1 MDSGYAGKHGY
12 LGPHKRHK
20 YHLKEF
26 DDRPTQ
32 GPNKVFNFHH
42 ASLRNVV
49 ERLFGVVKARW
60 HMLKGVPHYPR
71 EKQDNI
77 IKAGFA
83 LHNYLKI
90 NEVTKPLHPLS
101 PLLMQWLAASTN
113 DSMDNMRM
121 WITLELTNLGYR

>member
-1 MDSGYAGKHGY
+1 M
-12 LGPHKRHK
+12 
-20 YHLKEF
+20 
-26 DDRPTQ
+26 
-32 GPNKVFNFHH
+32 FNFHH

-90 NEVTKPLHPLS
+90 NEVTQPLHPLS
-101 PLLMQWLAASTN
+101 PLSMQWLAASAN
-113 DSMDNMRM
+113 DSMDNVRM
-121 WITLELTNLGYR
+121 WITHGLTHLGYR

>member
-1 MDSGYAGKHGY
+1 LKGLSCAGRYYLVDSGYAGKHGY

-26 DDRPTQ
+26 DDRPAQ
-32 GPNKVFNFHH
+32 GPNEVFNFHH
-42 ASLRNVV
+42 ASLHNVV

-83 LHNYLKI
+83 LHNYLK
-90 NEVTKPLHPLS
+90 K
-101 PLLMQWLAASTN
+101 MK
-113 DSMDNMRM
+113 
-121 WITLELTNLGYR
+121 